1 MAQCGVV
8 WPGMAWYGFVLVACY
23 PSGATNYPL
32 SENWSQTITDKA
44 PCHLIL
50 GSGHNRIQDAWVVHT
65 WLYQDAWFPVFS
77 AHSNLVLQYPLGPM
91 FMSHGRSWYPTMWG
105 TDTEDST
112 KMTDTGWR
120 AGTPSP
126 GNHQGFNLSQERK
139 ALKPETA
146 CCNMEIFLVTSV
158 ASSC

>member
-50 GSGHNRIQDAWVVHT
+50 GSGHNGIQDAWVVHT

-77 AHSNLVLQYPLGPM
+77 AHSNLVLQYPHGPM
-91 FMSHGRSWYPTMWG
+91 FMSHGRSWYPTKWG

-112 KMTDTGWR
+112 KMTDQSHQQCRMTSR
-120 AGTPSP
+120 DTFPEKSP
-126 GNHQGFNLSQERK
+126 RFQFISGKESPEAWNRLLQYGNIY
-139 ALKPETA
+139 
-146 CCNMEIFLVTSV
+146 CD
-158 ASSC
+158 